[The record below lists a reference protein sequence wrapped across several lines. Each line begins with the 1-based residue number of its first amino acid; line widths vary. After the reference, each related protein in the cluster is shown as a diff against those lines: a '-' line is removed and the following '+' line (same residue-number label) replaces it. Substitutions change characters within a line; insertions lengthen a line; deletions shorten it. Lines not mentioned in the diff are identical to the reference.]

1 MSKLGTAFTTAWKDI
16 KKVATEAASFV
27 TSNSA
32 TIQKDVAIGSA
43 ILTTAVP
50 SLAPAVTVFD
60 SVEEA
65 AMGELCAVASDVTNA
80 TTLEGLF
87 GAAWPTIQ
95 ALVKTL
101 STHPAVTAA
110 QAPAAAPA
118 TGAA

>member
-16 KKVATEAASFV
+16 KKVATEAAAFV

-50 SLAPAVTVFD
+50 TLAPAVTVFD

-101 STHPAVTAA
+101 STHPAVVAAAVPTATV
-110 QAPAAAPA
+110 PAAA
-118 TGAA
+118 